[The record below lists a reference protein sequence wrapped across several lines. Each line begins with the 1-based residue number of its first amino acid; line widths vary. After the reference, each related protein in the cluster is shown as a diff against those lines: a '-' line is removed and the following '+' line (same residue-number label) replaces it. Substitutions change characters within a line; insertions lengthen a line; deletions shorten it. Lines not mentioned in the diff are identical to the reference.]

1 MRPRRNARRTVT
13 LIALAVALLV
23 IGAAWIPTY
32 WWAFGFQ
39 DSSQRYEWF
48 VVQGNLHINRFPPN
62 YVASKIAPIGR
73 WVGGFGVTRATLFQP
88 VFLPHFHR
96 AGLAD
101 WRFELPLYLPFLVF
115 ATSLAALCVYPRLP
129 FARRRWRLKHGLCVS
144 CGYDL
149 TGNVSG
155 TCPECGQAIEGHDE

>member
-1 MRPRRNARRTVT
+1 MRPRRHARRTVT
-13 LIALAVALLV
+13 LIALAVGMLV

-48 VVQGNLHINRFPPN
+48 VVQGNLHINRFPPKF
-62 YVASKIAPIGR
+62 VASKIAPMGL
-73 WVGGFGVTRATLFQP
+73 WVGGFRVTRARLFQP
-88 VFLPHFHR
+88 LFSLPHFNRTGSSHWY
-96 AGLAD
+96 L
-101 WRFELPLYLPFLVF
+101 ELPLYLPLLVF
-115 ATSLAALCVYPRLP
+115 AALLAALCVYPRLP
-129 FARRRWRLKHGLCVS
+129 FIRRRWRRKQGLCLN

-155 TCPECGQAIEGHDE
+155 RCPECGEAVS

>member
-1 MRPRRNARRTVT
+1 MRPPRHARRTVT
-13 LIALAVALLV
+13 LIALAVGLLV

-32 WWAFGFQ
+32 WWEFSFQ

-62 YVASKIAPIGR
+62 FVASKIAPMGL
-73 WVGGFGVTRATLFQP
+73 WVGGFRVTRARLFQP
-88 VFLPHFHR
+88 LFSLPHFHR
-96 AGLAD
+96 AGSSHWYLE
-101 WRFELPLYLPFLVF
+101 FPLYLPFLVL
-115 ATSLAALCVYPRLP
+115 ATSLAALCVYPRLT
-129 FARRRWRLKHGLCVS
+129 RRRWRRKHGLCVS

-155 TCPECGQAIEGHDE
+155 RCPECGETTEANG